1 MSSYILFLLLGLGS
15 GAVYAVLGLGLVLK
29 YRSAGVVDFGHGAV
43 AMFCAYVFVELR
55 DTGELQF
62 PWIIIPHQVRIASSS
77 GMGAVPSVVIT
88 LLYAAVLGL
97 IFYLAIYRPL
107 RAAPA
112 LARVGASI
120 GVLLALQT
128 IALLNYSTFAVT
140 SPPILPDS
148 TIHVAGL
155 SVPSDQLYLAGLTI
169 VLGIVLAAVYRFT
182 RFGRVTRAAVEN
194 ERGAALLGHSAS
206 RIAAYNW
213 VLATVL
219 AAAAGILILPISTL
233 NPGTYTLFIV
243 PALGAALLGRFS
255 SFGAVVAGGLGIGM
269 LQSLT
274 VKLQSVWTWLPQ
286 TGLQDGLPFIVI
298 MITIIVLSRRLAA
311 RGAISDVQNPV
322 VGRPSRPAL
331 TAGSSV
337 VIGIIA
343 LLVLSSQYR
352 AALDSSLI
360 TACICLS
367 VVVITGYVG
376 QISLAQN
383 SMAGVSAFMLTHI
396 ASSLGIGFP
405 FGLILAAL
413 CAVVLGVAVG
423 LPAVRVRGVN
433 LAVVTLAVATALD
446 ALLFNNT
453 SFSGGYTGRNV
464 RAPHLLGLDLG
475 PVGSGQDTQR
485 IAFGILVVVIV
496 AAVGLFVARLRLG
509 RLGRSFL
516 AVRSNERAAASVGI
530 DVARTKLFA
539 FGIAAFIAGIGGG
552 LLAYQQQNVNAA
564 TFTTFTSLTIL
575 AITYVGGVGRITGA
589 IAAGVLLSAN
599 GLVPTLLDNLFSFG
613 QYQALIAGVL
623 LTLTAVA
630 NPDGMTK
637 EMGTGLTK
645 LRRAA
650 LARVGGSGTPA
661 APGTPPSPPGA
672 PASDSAPSLSSPP
685 ASSATAVSIEAPS
698 GAVSPK
704 VVT

>member
-43 AMFCAYVFVELR
+43 AMFCAYVYIELR
-55 DTGELQF
+55 SSGELQF
-62 PWIIIPHQVRIASSS
+62 PWIVIPHQVRIASSN
-77 GMGAVPSVVIT
+77 GLATVPCIIIT
-88 LLYAAVLGL
+88 LVYAAILGL
-97 IFYLAIYRPL
+97 IFYMAIYRPL
-107 RAAPA
+107 RSAPA

-120 GVLLALQT
+120 GVLLALQS
-128 IALLNYSTFAVT
+128 IALLNYSTFAVS
-140 SPPILPDS
+140 SPPILPD
-148 TIHVAGL
+148 TPIHVAGL
-155 SVPSDQLYLAGLTI
+155 YVPSDRVYLAGLTI
-169 VLGIVLAAVYRFT
+169 LVGVVLAVVYRFT
-182 RFGRVTRAAVEN
+182 RFGKVTRAAVEN

-255 SFGAVVAGGLGIGM
+255 SFGAVVAGGLAIGM
-269 LQSLT
+269 LQSET

-286 TGLQDGLPFIVI
+286 TGLQDGLPFLII
-298 MITIIVLSRRLAA
+298 MLAIIVLARRLSA
-311 RGAISDVQNPV
+311 RGAISDIHNPA
-322 VGRPSRPAL
+322 VGRPSRPAVS
-331 TAGSSV
+331 AGGAV
-337 VIGIIA
+337 VVGLIA
-343 LLVLSSQYR
+343 LLVLSAQYR

-360 TACICLS
+360 TACICFS
-367 VVVITGYVG
+367 VVIITGYVG

-383 SMAGVSAFMLTHI
+383 GMAGISAFMVTHI
-396 ASSLGIGFP
+396 SQGLGIGFP

-413 CAVVLGVAVG
+413 CAVVVGVVIG

-433 LAVVTLAVATALD
+433 LAVATLAVATALD
-446 ALLFNNT
+446 ALVFNNNG
-453 SFSGGYTGRNV
+453 FSGGYTGRNV
-464 RAPHLLGLDLG
+464 RAPHLLGLNLG

-485 IAFGILVVVIV
+485 LAFGIMIVLVV
-496 AAVGLFVARLRLG
+496 AAIGLFVARLRLG
-509 RLGRSFL
+509 RLGRTFL

-589 IAAGVLLSAN
+589 LAAGALLASN
-599 GLVPTLLDNLFSFG
+599 GLVPTLLNNLFNFG
-613 QYQALIAGVL
+613 QYQTLIAGVL
-623 LTLTAVA
+623 LTITAVA
-630 NPDGMTK
+630 NPNGMTK
-637 EMGTGLTK
+637 EMGAGLTK
-645 LRRAA
+645 LRRAVMHRA
-650 LARVGGSGTPA
+650 GTGGGEGGGTAPVTDVAPEQAPPAPA
-661 APGTPPSPPGA
+661 A
-672 PASDSAPSLSSPP
+672 
-685 ASSATAVSIEAPS
+685 VRH
-698 GAVSPK
+698 K
-704 VVT
+704 VLGR

>member
-1 MSSYILFLLLGLGS
+1 MSSYVLFLLLGLGS

-29 YRSAGVVDFGHGAV
+29 YRSTGVVDFSHGAV
-43 AMFCAYVFVELR
+43 AMFCAYVYIELR
-55 DTGELQF
+55 STGELQF
-62 PWIIIPHQVRIASSS
+62 PWIIIPHQVRIASAS
-77 GMGAVPSVVIT
+77 GLATVPSILIT
-88 LLYAAVLGL
+88 LVYSAVLGL
-97 IFYLAIYRPL
+97 VMYLAIYRPL

-120 GVLLALQT
+120 GVLLALEA
-128 IALLNYSTFAVT
+128 IALLNYSTFAVS
-140 SPPILPDS
+140 SPPILPD
-148 TIHVAGL
+148 TPIHVAGL
-155 SVPSDQLYLAGLTI
+155 YVPSDRLYLAGLTI
-169 VLGIVLAAVYRFT
+169 ALGVVLAAVYRFT

-194 ERGAALLGHSAS
+194 ERGAALLGHSAT

-255 SFGAVVAGGLGIGM
+255 SFGAVVAGGLAIGM
-269 LQSLT
+269 FQSET
-274 VKLQSVWTWLPQ
+274 VKLQSVWSWLPQ
-286 TGLQDGLPFIVI
+286 TGLQDGLPFLII
-298 MITIIVLSRRLAA
+298 MLAIVLLARRLSA
-311 RGAISDVQNPV
+311 RGTISDIHNPA
-322 VGRPSRPAL
+322 VGRPSRPAV
-331 TAGSSV
+331 TAGGSAV
-337 VIGIIA
+337 VGILA
-343 LLVLSSQYR
+343 LLVLSAQYR

-360 TACICLS
+360 TACICFS
-367 VVVITGYVG
+367 VVIITGYVG
-376 QISLAQN
+376 QISLAQMG
-383 SMAGVSAFMLTHI
+383 MAGISAFMLTHI

-413 CAVVLGVAVG
+413 CAVVVGVLVG

-433 LAVVTLAVATALD
+433 LAVATLAVSTALD

-464 RAPHLLGLDLG
+464 GAPHLFGLNLG

-485 IAFGILVVVIV
+485 LAFGILVVLVV

-509 RLGRSFL
+509 RLGRAFL

-530 DVARTKLFA
+530 DVAQTKLFA

-552 LLAYQQQNVNAA
+552 LLAYQQGNVNAA

-589 IAAGVLLSAN
+589 LAAGALLASN
-599 GLVPTLLDNLFSFG
+599 GLVPTLLNNVFNFG
-613 QYQALIAGVL
+613 RYQLLIAGVL
-623 LTLTAVA
+623 LTITAVA

-637 EMGTGLTK
+637 EMGAGFTK
-645 LRRAA
+645 LRLAVMGRTARADDS
-650 LARVGGSGTPA
+650 RVPTPA
-661 APGTPPSPPGA
+661 AVPGEA
-672 PASDSAPSLSSPP
+672 PAGADAPSS
-685 ASSATAVSIEAPS
+685 
-698 GAVSPK
+698 AVSPK
-704 VVT
+704 VIGR

>member
-43 AMFCAYVFVELR
+43 AMFCAYVYIELR
-55 DTGELQF
+55 SSGELQF
-62 PWIIIPHQVRIASSS
+62 PWIIIPHQVRIAGST
-77 GMGAVPSVVIT
+77 GLATVPCIIIT
-88 LLYAAVLGL
+88 LVYAAILGL
-97 IFYLAIYRPL
+97 IFYMAIYRPL
-107 RAAPA
+107 RTAPA

-120 GVLLALQT
+120 GVLLALQS
-128 IALLNYSTFAVT
+128 IALLNYSTFAVS
-140 SPPILPDS
+140 SPPILPD
-148 TIHVAGL
+148 TPIHVAGL
-155 SVPSDQLYLAGLTI
+155 FVPSDRLYLAGLTI
-169 VLGIVLAAVYRFT
+169 LVGIVLAAVYRFT

-269 LQSLT
+269 LQSET
-274 VKLQSVWTWLPQ
+274 VKLQGVWTWLPQ
-286 TGLQDGLPFIVI
+286 TGLQDGLPFIII
-298 MITIIVLSRRLAA
+298 MLAIVVLARRLSA
-311 RGAISDVQNPV
+311 RGAISDIRNPM
-322 VGRPSRPAL
+322 VGRPSRPAV
-331 TAGSSV
+331 TAGGSV
-337 VIGIIA
+337 VVGIIA
-343 LLVLSSQYR
+343 LLVLSAQYR

-360 TACICLS
+360 TACICFS
-367 VVVITGYVG
+367 VVIITGYVG

-383 SMAGVSAFMLTHI
+383 GMAGISAFMVTHI

-413 CAVVLGVAVG
+413 CAVVVGVVIG

-433 LAVVTLAVATALD
+433 LAVATLAVATALD

-464 RAPHLLGLDLG
+464 GAPHLLGLNLG

-485 IAFGILVVVIV
+485 VAFGIMIVIV
-496 AAVGLFVARLRLG
+496 VAALGLFTARLRLG
-509 RLGRSFL
+509 RLGRAFL

-589 IAAGVLLSAN
+589 LAAGALLSSN
-599 GLVPTLLDNLFSFG
+599 GLVPTLLNNVFNFG
-613 QYQALIAGVL
+613 QYQTLIAGVL
-623 LTLTAVA
+623 LTITAVA

-637 EMGTGLTK
+637 EMGAGLSRLRLRVTGGM
-645 LRRAA
+645 A
-650 LARVGGSGTPA
+650 GGDGPPSGTTTV
-661 APGTPPSPPGA
+661 APEARSRVAEP
-672 PASDSAPSLSSPP
+672 PP
-685 ASSATAVSIEAPS
+685 AGVA
-698 GAVSPK
+698 PK
-704 VVT
+704 VLGR

>member
-43 AMFCAYVFVELR
+43 AMFCAYVYIELR
-55 DTGELQF
+55 STGELQF
-62 PWIIIPHQVRIASSS
+62 PWILIPHQVRIGSST
-77 GMGAVPSVVIT
+77 GMATVPCIIIT
-88 LLYAAVLGL
+88 LVYSAILGL

-107 RAAPA
+107 RSAPA

-120 GVLLALQT
+120 GVLLALQS
-128 IALLNYSTFAVT
+128 IALLNYSTFAVS
-140 SPPILPDS
+140 SPPILPD
-148 TIHVAGL
+148 TPIHVAGL
-155 SVPSDQLYLAGLTI
+155 FVPSDRVYLAGLTI
-169 VLGIVLAAVYRFT
+169 LIGAVLAAVYRFT

-255 SFGAVVAGGLGIGM
+255 SFGAVVAGGLAIGM
-269 LQSLT
+269 LQSET
-274 VKLQSVWTWLPQ
+274 VKLQGVWTWLPQ
-286 TGLQDGLPFIVI
+286 TGLQDGLPFIII
-298 MITIIVLSRRLAA
+298 MLAIIVLARRLSA
-311 RGAISDVQNPV
+311 RGAISDIRNPM
-322 VGRPSRPAL
+322 VGRPRRPAV
-331 TAGSSV
+331 TAGGAV
-337 VIGIIA
+337 VVGLIA
-343 LLVLSSQYR
+343 LLVLSAQYR

-360 TACICLS
+360 TACICFS
-367 VVVITGYVG
+367 VVIITGYVG

-383 SMAGVSAFMLTHI
+383 GMAGISAFMLTHI

-413 CAVVLGVAVG
+413 CAVVVGVVIG

-433 LAVVTLAVATALD
+433 LAVATLAVATALD

-464 RAPHLLGLDLG
+464 GAPHLLGLNLG
-475 PVGSGQDTQR
+475 PVGTGQDTQR
-485 IAFGILVVVIV
+485 LAFGIMIVVIV
-496 AAVGLFVARLRLG
+496 AALGLFTARLRLG
-509 RLGRSFL
+509 RLGRTFL

-589 IAAGVLLSAN
+589 LAAGALLASN
-599 GLVPTLLDNLFSFG
+599 GLVPTLLNNAFNFG
-613 QYQALIAGVL
+613 QYQTLIAGVL
-623 LTLTAVA
+623 LTITAVA

-637 EMGTGLTK
+637 EMGAGLTR
-645 LRRAA
+645 LRRRLMGH
-650 LARVGGSGTPA
+650 LADGHDPA
-661 APGTPPSPPGA
+661 APGTPPSPPPQVA
-672 PASDSAPSLSSPP
+672 ESASARV
-685 ASSATAVSIEAPS
+685 A
-698 GAVSPK
+698 PK
-704 VVT
+704 VAGR

>member
-43 AMFCAYVFVELR
+43 AMFCAYVYIELR
-55 DTGELQF
+55 STGELQF
-62 PWIIIPHQVRIASSS
+62 PWIVIPHQVRIASSS
-77 GMGAVPSVVIT
+77 GLATVPCIIIT
-88 LLYAAVLGL
+88 LVYAAILGL

-120 GVLLALQT
+120 GVLLALQS
-128 IALLNYSTFAVT
+128 IALLNYSTFAVS
-140 SPPILPDS
+140 SPPILPD
-148 TIHVAGL
+148 TPIQFAGL
-155 SVPSDQLYLAGLTI
+155 AVPSDRLYLAGLTI
-169 VLGIVLAAVYRFT
+169 VVGIVLAAVYRFT

-255 SFGAVVAGGLGIGM
+255 SFGAVVAGGLAIGM
-269 LQSLT
+269 LQSET

-286 TGLQDGLPFIVI
+286 TGLQDGLPFIII
-298 MITIIVLSRRLAA
+298 MLAIIILARRLSA
-311 RGAISDVQNPV
+311 RGAISDIHNPM
-322 VGRPSRPAL
+322 VGRPSRPAI
-331 TAGSSV
+331 TAGGSV
-337 VIGIIA
+337 VVGIIA
-343 LLVLSSQYR
+343 LLVLTSQYR

-360 TACICLS
+360 TACICFS
-367 VVVITGYVG
+367 VVIITGYVG

-383 SMAGVSAFMLTHI
+383 GMAGISAFMLTHI

-413 CAVVLGVAVG
+413 CAVVVGVVIG

-433 LAVVTLAVATALD
+433 LAVATLAVATALD

-464 RAPHLLGLDLG
+464 GAPHLLGLNLG

-485 IAFGILVVVIV
+485 IAFGIMVVLIV
-496 AAVGLFVARLRLG
+496 AALGLFVARLRLG
-509 RLGRSFL
+509 RLGRTFL

-589 IAAGVLLSAN
+589 LAAGALLSSN
-599 GLVPTLLDNLFSFG
+599 GLVPTLLNNVFNFG
-613 QYQALIAGVL
+613 QYQTLIAGVL
-623 LTLTAVA
+623 LTITAVA

-637 EMGTGLTK
+637 EMGAGLTR
-645 LRRAA
+645 LRE
-650 LARVGGSGTPA
+650 RVLGAVQSGRDPS
-661 APGTPPSPPGA
+661 APGTPPSPPPVSEPS
-672 PASDSAPSLSSPP
+672 PAGVA
-685 ASSATAVSIEAPS
+685 
-698 GAVSPK
+698 GPK
-704 VVT
+704 VAGG

>member
-15 GAVYAVLGLGLVLK
+15 GAVYALLGLGLVLK
-29 YRSAGVVDFGHGAV
+29 YRSAGVVDFSHGAV
-43 AMFCAYVFVELR
+43 AMFCAYVYIELR
-55 DTGELQF
+55 SSGELQF
-62 PWIIIPHQVRIASSS
+62 PWIIIPHQVRIASAN
-77 GMGAVPSVVIT
+77 GLATIPSILIT
-88 LLYAAVLGL
+88 LVYSAVLGL
-97 IFYLAIYRPL
+97 VFYLTVYRPL

-120 GVLLALQT
+120 GVLLALQA
-128 IALLNYSTFAVT
+128 IALLNYSTFAVS
-140 SPPILPDS
+140 SPPILPD
-148 TIHVAGL
+148 TPIHVAGL
-155 SVPSDQLYLAGLTI
+155 YVPSDRLYLAGLTI
-169 VLGIVLAAVYRFT
+169 LLGAVLAAVYRFT
-182 RFGRVTRAAVEN
+182 RFGMVTRAAVEN

-255 SFGAVVAGGLGIGM
+255 SFGAVVFGGLAIGM
-269 LQSLT
+269 LQSET
-274 VKLQSVWTWLPQ
+274 VKLQTVWSWLPQ
-286 TGLQDGLPFIVI
+286 TGLQDGLPFMVI
-298 MITIIVLSRRLAA
+298 MLAIIVLARRLSA
-311 RGAISDVQNPV
+311 RGTISDVRNPA
-322 VGRPSRPAL
+322 VGRPRRPAM
-331 TAGSSV
+331 TAGGSV
-337 VIGIIA
+337 VVGIIA
-343 LLVLSSQYR
+343 LLVLSAQYR

-360 TACICLS
+360 TACICFS
-367 VVVITGYVG
+367 VVIITGYVG
-376 QISLAQN
+376 QISLAQMG
-383 SMAGVSAFMLTHI
+383 MAGISAFMLTHI

-413 CAVVLGVAVG
+413 CAVVVGVVVG

-433 LAVVTLAVATALD
+433 LAVATLAVSTALD
-446 ALLFNNT
+446 ALVFNNT

-464 RAPHLLGLDLG
+464 GAPHLLGLNLG
-475 PVGSGQDTQR
+475 PVGAGQDTQR
-485 IAFGILVVVIV
+485 LAFGILIVLVV

-509 RLGRSFL
+509 RLGRAFL

-552 LLAYQQQNVNAA
+552 LLAYQQGNVNAA

-589 IAAGVLLSAN
+589 LAAGALLASN
-599 GLVPTLLDNLFSFG
+599 GLLPTLLNNLFNFG

-623 LTLTAVA
+623 LTVTAVA

-637 EMGTGLTK
+637 EMGAGLRK
-645 LRRAA
+645 LRGAA
-650 LARVGGSGTPA
+650 ERRTVHGDPAAPVPPPISETTPA
-661 APGTPPSPPGA
+661 AGDPPSQ
-672 PASDSAPSLSSPP
+672 
-685 ASSATAVSIEAPS
+685 AVST
-698 GAVSPK
+698 K
-704 VVT
+704 VVGR

>member
-29 YRSAGVVDFGHGAV
+29 YRSAGVVDFSHGAV
-43 AMFCAYVFVELR
+43 AMFCAYVYIELR
-55 DTGELQF
+55 STGELQF
-62 PWIIIPHQVRIASSS
+62 PWIIIPHQVRIASA
-77 GMGAVPSVVIT
+77 GGLATIPCILIT
-88 LLYAAVLGL
+88 LVYSAILGL
-97 IFYLAIYRPL
+97 LFYLAIYRPL
-107 RAAPA
+107 RNAPA

-128 IALLNYSTFAVT
+128 IALLNYSTFAVS
-140 SPPILPDS
+140 SPPILPN
-148 TIHVAGL
+148 TPIHFAGL
-155 SVPSDQLYLAGLTI
+155 FVPSAPLYLAGLT
-169 VLGIVLAAVYRFT
+169 VVVGLVLAAVYRFT
-182 RFGRVTRAAVEN
+182 RFGVVTRAAVEN

-255 SFGAVVAGGLGIGM
+255 SFGAVVFGGLAIGM
-269 LQSLT
+269 LQSET
-274 VKLQSVWTWLPQ
+274 VKLQTVWSWLPQ
-286 TGLQDGLPFIVI
+286 TGLQDGLPFIII
-298 MITIIVLSRRLAA
+298 MLTIIVLARRLSA
-311 RGAISDVQNPV
+311 RGTISDVKNPM
-322 VGRPSRPAL
+322 VGRPSRPAV
-331 TAGSSV
+331 TAGGSV
-337 VIGIIA
+337 VLGIVA
-343 LLVLSSQYR
+343 LLLLSSQYR

-360 TACICLS
+360 TACICFS
-367 VVVITGYVG
+367 VVIITGYVG
-376 QISLAQN
+376 QISLAQMG
-383 SMAGVSAFMLTHI
+383 MAGISAFMLTHI

-413 CAVVLGVAVG
+413 CAVVVGVVIG

-433 LAVVTLAVATALD
+433 LAVATLAVATALD
-446 ALLFNNT
+446 ALVFNDT
-453 SFSGGYTGRNV
+453 AFSGGYTGRTV
-464 RAPHLLGLDLG
+464 SPPHLLGLNLG

-485 IAFGILVVVIV
+485 LAFGILIVLVV

-509 RLGRSFL
+509 RLGRAFL

-589 IAAGVLLSAN
+589 LAAGALLASN
-599 GLVPTLLDNLFSFG
+599 GLVPTLLNNLFSFG
-613 QYQALIAGVL
+613 QYQMLIAGVL
-623 LTLTAVA
+623 LTITAVA

-637 EMGTGLTK
+637 EMGFGLTK
-645 LRRAA
+645 LRRAVIRRTA
-650 LARVGGSGTPA
+650 SGGDPK
-661 APGTPPSPPGA
+661 SPLA
-672 PASDSAPSLSSPP
+672 PALSEGASVAADPS
-685 ASSATAVSIEAPS
+685 TGTVST
-698 GAVSPK
+698 K
-704 VVT
+704 VVGR